1 MLKFIHNERMSL
13 AWAIL
18 VELAVHALFAFQ
30 AFLLGGFIGEI
41 ALTVIFGPWG
51 AKIGAWA
58 LAIFI
63 FGAAFQ
69 AFVLGEYM
77 KEHVQSYER
86 MGHDGSYERSWN
98 QVRWLVAGLEISSL
112 LFRVLTVTAQGDY
125 LQAGI
130 VGLFGGIA
138 LWYAFAQAKVIHA
151 SVNRPVEYDVMR
163 AQQEAGRSLVKDAID
178 YTRYMSPEQ
187 KSRFVAG
194 DVSAVE
200 EVASTRFFEEEQ
212 KRASKEDRKQY
223 RQQLEE
229 EQQEHAR
236 RAHDMA
242 FNLFTPSTWKAPRRG
257 AQSPLDFPEAQTNSQ
272 ANRLSQN
279 GRH

>member
-1 MLKFIHNERMSL
+1 
-13 AWAIL
+13 
-18 VELAVHALFAFQ
+18 
-30 AFLLGGFIGEI
+30 
-41 ALTVIFGPWG
+41 
-51 AKIGAWA
+51 
-58 LAIFI
+58 
-63 FGAAFQ
+63 
-69 AFVLGEYM
+69 M

-112 LFRVLTVTAQGDY
+112 LFRVLTVSAQGDY

-130 VGLFGGIA
+130 VALFGGIA

-212 KRASKEDRKQY
+212 KRASKEERRQY
-223 RQQLEE
+223 REQFEE

-242 FNLFTPSTWKAPRRG
+242 FNLFTPSTWKTPRRG
-257 AQSPLDFPEAQTNSQ
+257 AQEPLDFPEAQTNNQ
-272 ANRLSQN
+272 ARRLSQN
-279 GRH
+279 GHH

>member
-1 MLKFIHNERMSL
+1 MLKFLHNEKMSL

-30 AFLLGGFIGEI
+30 AFLLGGFLGEI
-41 ALTVIFGPWG
+41 ALTSIFGSYG
-51 AKIGAWA
+51 QAIGAWVLA
-58 LAIFI
+58 LFV

-77 KEHVQSYER
+77 REHVESFETTSK
-86 MGHDGSYERSWN
+86 GNGSYIRSWA
-98 QVRWLVAGLEISSL
+98 QVRWLVAGIEVSSL
-112 LFRVLTVTAQGDY
+112 LFRCIFVFSHDDWLQSLIVL
-125 LQAGI
+125 
-130 VGLFGGIA
+130 LFGVIS

-187 KSRFVAG
+187 KSRFVDG

-200 EVASTRFFEEEQ
+200 EVAQARFFEEEQ
-212 KRASKEDRKQY
+212 KRQSKQTRMLDMEQH
-223 RQQLEE
+223 EE
-229 EQQEHAR
+229 EQRQQQERAR
-236 RAHDMA
+236 ETAR
-242 FNLFTPSTWKAPRRG
+242 NLFNPKMWGRKP
-257 AQSPLDFPEAQTNSQ
+257 AQRLDFLDAQTSSQ
-272 ANRLSQN
+272 ADRLSQN